1 MWCQNKAIK
10 GGGRLV
16 FQVTVVVATSEVMIL
31 LGSLREREKR
41 VRLHHSSSI
50 AKDGKRLKSHNS
62 SHCEP
67 TKQKIEQKLG
77 MVAVCAEFP
86 KNNPLKGEK
95 LPCL

>member
-41 VRLHHSSSI
+41 VRLHHSSSSSI
-50 AKDGKRLKSHNS
+50 AKDGKRLKSHN
-62 SHCEP
+62 
-67 TKQKIEQKLG
+67 TKIGEYLRTKL
-77 MVAVCAEFP
+77 A
-86 KNNPLKGEK
+86 
-95 LPCL
+95 